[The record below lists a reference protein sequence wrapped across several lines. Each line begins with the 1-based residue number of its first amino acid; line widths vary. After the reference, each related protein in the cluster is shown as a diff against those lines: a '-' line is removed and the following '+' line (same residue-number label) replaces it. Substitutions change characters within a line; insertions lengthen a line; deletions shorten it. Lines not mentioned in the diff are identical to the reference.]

1 LPAGHDTRFP
11 TRILYTINLMDQQR
25 MQYLA
30 GQFLANQLTAAEQ
43 QEFQDLLQ
51 QPAHNAALVAAFET
65 VSGEVYASSEVD
77 ETLLPLLQR
86 APQADRSEMIKQAP
100 VRRISFARRWGWAAA
115 ILVLLS
121 AGIYL
126 WRSSSSSATGESGL
140 SQGKQDVA
148 PGRDGAILTLADGTK
163 IVLDSLG
170 NGAIA
175 DQNGAKVVLNN
186 GQLMYNAV
194 AGADG
199 QQQWNTMHTPK
210 GRQFNVVLPDGTRVW
225 LNAASSITF
234 PTVFTGKERRV
245 ELNGEAYFEV
255 TKDKTRPFFVKIKD
269 QAEVQVLG
277 THFNVNGYDDEPQ
290 VNTTLLEG
298 SVRVLTNRQEKTGQ
312 AENSVV
318 LKPGQQAK
326 IAQGKVATA
335 TLKEEDIDKVMAWRY
350 GAFNFEN
357 ASLQEVMRQLA
368 RWYDI
373 EVVYEK
379 GVPDIHFVGEMS
391 RDISLAGVL
400 KALEASSVHFR
411 IEDNRLIVQP

>member
-30 GQFLANQLTAAEQ
+30 GQFLANQLTVAEQ

-186 GQLMYNAV
+186 GQ
-194 AGADG
+194 
-199 QQQWNTMHTPK
+199 
-210 GRQFNVVLPDGTRVW
+210 
-225 LNAASSITF
+225 
-234 PTVFTGKERRV
+234 
-245 ELNGEAYFEV
+245 
-255 TKDKTRPFFVKIKD
+255 
-269 QAEVQVLG
+269 
-277 THFNVNGYDDEPQ
+277 
-290 VNTTLLEG
+290 
-298 SVRVLTNRQEKTGQ
+298 
-312 AENSVV
+312 
-318 LKPGQQAK
+318 
-326 IAQGKVATA
+326 
-335 TLKEEDIDKVMAWRY
+335 
-350 GAFNFEN
+350 
-357 ASLQEVMRQLA
+357 
-368 RWYDI
+368 
-373 EVVYEK
+373 
-379 GVPDIHFVGEMS
+379 
-391 RDISLAGVL
+391 
-400 KALEASSVHFR
+400 
-411 IEDNRLIVQP
+411 

>member
-1 LPAGHDTRFP
+1 
-11 TRILYTINLMDQQR
+11 MDQQR

-30 GQFLANQLTAAEQ
+30 GQFLANQLTVAEQ